1 MDAVLA
7 VALQHPDFVFFL
19 ILIVIG
25 YVAGRI
31 QETRHYKSIRA
42 RERSSGGITVFSN
55 RFPPRLPAP
64 HDAVLVSGSVV
75 ISEDYFKQAVA
86 GLQTLFGGR
95 LRSYE
100 SLLDRARR
108 EAVLRM
114 KEDARQRLG
123 TMIVNVKFET
133 YSVPGKAAM
142 GAVEIL
148 AYGTA
153 LVPRD
158 PAAAQT

>member
-1 MDAVLA
+1 VDVVLG

-19 ILIVIG
+19 ILIVVG
-25 YVAGRI
+25 YTAGRI
-31 QETRHYKSIRA
+31 QEARHYKSIRA
-42 RERSSGGITVFSN
+42 RENTLGGITVFSN

-75 ISEDYFKQAVA
+75 VSEDYFKQAVA

-114 KEDARQRLG
+114 KEDAKQRLG
-123 TMIVNVKFET
+123 TMIINVKFET

-153 LVPRD
+153 LVPQGA
-158 PAAAQT
+158 PAARN

>member
-1 MDAVLA
+1 MDAVLGA
-7 VALQHPDFVFFL
+7 VLQHPDFVFFL
-19 ILIVIG
+19 ILIVVG

-31 QETRHYKSIRA
+31 QEARHYVSIRA
-42 RERSSGGITVFSN
+42 REKALGGITVFSN
-55 RFPPRLPAP
+55 RFPPRLPTP
-64 HDAVLVSGSVV
+64 HDAILVSGSVV

-114 KEDARQRLG
+114 KADARRHLG
-123 TMIVNVKFET
+123 ALIVNVKFET
-133 YSVPGKAAM
+133 YSVPGKAAI

-153 LVPRD
+153 LVPQSSR
-158 PAAAQT
+158 A